1 MPRKNENFEMVNNSS
16 ENIQIDFPEIIAITN
31 KLNMSGAKAVQSGQ
45 STTKSGVI
53 NPILMIRQGE
63 NEFRLNKN
71 YQNKEICFQKKFKLN
86 NNNPK
91 PALFLNV
98 KNDNFLKVFNSRL

>member
-1 MPRKNENFEMVNNSS
+1 M
-16 ENIQIDFPEIIAITN
+16 DFPEIIAITN

-63 NEFRLNKN
+63 HEFRLNKN
-71 YQNKEICFQKKFKLN
+71 YQNKEIGFQKNFNLTLRRQLRRKLRMRW
-86 NNNPK
+86 
-91 PALFLNV
+91 FI
-98 KNDNFLKVFNSRL
+98 DIS

>member
-1 MPRKNENFEMVNNSS
+1 M
-16 ENIQIDFPEIIAITN
+16 DFPEIIAITN

-71 YQNKEICFQKKFKLN
+71 YQNKEICFQKNFKLN
-86 NNNPK
+86 NK
-91 PALFLNV
+91 KSQTCTFFSSLETV
-98 KNDNFLKVFNSRL
+98 KMIIF